1 MAELKRRTRWKRW
14 APDLGEN
21 RELEDGPVLFLELA
35 TDLTPA
41 QLTEL
46 AAVLA
51 ERGEP
56 TTSRE
61 GLVEALKARYVAALG
76 SYVRVHDGPHTV
88 DGAPLATF
96 DDYLSLV
103 TASAGLGIQQLADLQ
118 LALVRFNSIEGP
130 DELFLPRL
138 SGGAR
143 TTGAQRA
150 AKDAS
155 PKAAR

>member
-21 RELEDGPVLFLELA
+21 REIEDGPVLFLELA

-76 SYVRVHDGPHTV
+76 PYVRVHDGPHTV

-96 DDYLSLV
+96 DDYLALV
-103 TASAGLGIQQLADLQ
+103 TQGAGLGVQQLNELQ

-143 TTGAQRA
+143 TTGAQRTG
-150 AKDAS
+150 
-155 PKAAR
+155 KAATPRGDR